1 VEEIKGKVAIITGAS
16 GNLGRAVAENLYR
29 KGAILVLVD
38 LHNTEIPGDFK
49 GNDNVLSLSV
59 DLSRPEPTVEMAQSV
74 LDRFGRIDIVA
85 NIAGGFTMGTP
96 VHETSVETWDFMIAL
111 NAVTVLNTCRA
122 VIPVMRRQRFG
133 KVINIGAR
141 AALAGKALMAAYV
154 VSKSAVIRLTESLS
168 EENKKYGINVNCVLP
183 GIIDTPQNRCDM
195 PDTDFSLWVRP
206 EALAD
211 VIAFLASDASR
222 AVHGAAIP
230 VSGLS

>member
-1 VEEIKGKVAIITGAS
+1 MEEIKGKVAIITGAS

-38 LHNTEIPGDFK
+38 LHNMEITGDFK
-49 GNDNVLSLSV
+49 GNDKVLSLSV
-59 DLSRPEPTVEMAQSV
+59 DLSRQESTLEMAQSV

-96 VHETSVETWDFMIAL
+96 VHETSVETWEFMISL
-111 NAVTVLNTCRA
+111 NAGTLLNTCRA
-122 VIPVMRRQRFG
+122 VIPVMRRQRYG

-168 EENKKYGINVNCVLP
+168 EENKSYGINVNCVLP
-183 GIIDTPQNRCDM
+183 GIIDTPQNRRDM